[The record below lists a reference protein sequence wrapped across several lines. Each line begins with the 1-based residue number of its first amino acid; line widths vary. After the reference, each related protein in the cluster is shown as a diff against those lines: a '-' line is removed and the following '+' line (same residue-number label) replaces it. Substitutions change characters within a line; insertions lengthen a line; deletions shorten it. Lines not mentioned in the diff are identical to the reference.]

1 MRRPHP
7 EAARVISAH
16 GRQAWVESVQGQTA
30 LCHLKGRELEPLAN
44 DWVLVDSPEQP
55 TVITEILDRTNT
67 LYRQEGQKV
76 KALAANLD
84 LVLVVLAG
92 EPKFAPDAIAR
103 LIASLIEQDIDFQIV
118 VNKSDLVEA
127 LDVAQTLIKGF
138 QPVWPCEPWPT
149 IETSTKTDAGLS
161 KLEEQLTTI
170 AKRQPD
176 ACVALVGQ
184 SGMGKSSLL
193 NSLVP
198 DAQAQT
204 NTISFALQSGRH
216 TTTVSRVYQTQIRN
230 GPSLRV
236 IDTPGFQ
243 RFGIS
248 HLDRSDLER
257 IFPEWHRIGQED
269 GSCRFYNCSHDHEP
283 GCQIQ
288 ARIHQLEEDDP
299 TLSRLLEARRQQWLR
314 LLETSA

>member
-7 EAARVISAH
+7 DAARIISAH
-16 GRQAWVESVQGQTA
+16 GRQAWVETATGQVA
-30 LCHLKGRELEPLAN
+30 LCHLKGRELDPLAN
-44 DWVLVDSPEQP
+44 DWVLVDSSDHP
-55 TVITEILDRTNT
+55 TVISAILDRTNT
-67 LYRQEGQKV
+67 LYRQEGQKI

-84 LVLVVLAG
+84 LVLIVLAG

-103 LIASLIEQDIDFQIV
+103 LVASLIEQNIDFQIV
-118 VNKSDLVEA
+118 VNKSDLPQA
-127 LDVAQTLIKGF
+127 LETARDLIKGF
-138 QPVWPCEPWPT
+138 QPTWPSEPWPI
-149 IETSTKTDAGLS
+149 IEASTKADGGLVR
-161 KLEEQLTTI
+161 LETHL
-170 AKRQPD
+170 AAAANSRPD
-176 ACVALVGQ
+176 TCVALVGQ

-193 NSLVP
+193 NALVP

-216 TTTVSRVYQTQIRN
+216 TTTVSRVYQTQIQE

-257 IFPEWHRIGQED
+257 IFPEWQRINEED
-269 GSCRFYNCSHDHEP
+269 GGCRFYNCSHDHEP
-283 GCQIQ
+283 GCQVQ
-288 ARIHQLEEDDP
+288 ARIHQLEKDDP
-299 TLSRLLEARRQQWLR
+299 TLGRLLEARRQQWLR
-314 LLETSA
+314 LLKTSA

>member
-16 GRQAWVESVQGQTA
+16 GRQAWVESVQGQTV

-288 ARIHQLEEDDP
+288 ARIQQLEKGDP

>member
-7 EAARVISAH
+7 DAARVISAH
-16 GRQAWVESVQGQTA
+16 GRQAWVEAVQGQVV
-30 LCHLKGRELEPLAN
+30 LCHLKGRELDPLAN

-55 TVITEILDRTNT
+55 TVITEILDRSNT

-84 LVLVVLAG
+84 LVLIVLAG

-103 LIASLIEQDIDFQIV
+103 LIASLIEQDIHFQIV
-118 VNKSDLVEA
+118 VNKSDLSMA
-127 LDVAQTLIKGF
+127 LETAQTLVKSF
-138 QPVWPCEPWPT
+138 QPVWPCKPWPT
-149 IETSTKTDAGLS
+149 IETSTKKDGGLVT
-161 KLEEQLTTI
+161 LEDQLVAI
-170 AKRQPD
+170 AEAQAD

-193 NSLVP
+193 NALVP

-216 TTTVSRVYQTQIRN
+216 TTTVSRVYQTKIRTS
-230 GPSLRV
+230 PSLRV

-257 IFPEWHRIGQED
+257 IFPEWQRIGQED
-269 GSCRFYNCSHDHEP
+269 GGCRFYNCSHDHEP
-283 GCQIQ
+283 GCQVQ
-288 ARIHQLEEDDP
+288 ARIAQLEKDDP

-314 LLETSA
+314 LLKTSA

>member
-16 GRQAWVESVQGQTA
+16 GRQAWVESVQGQTV

-230 GPSLRV
+230 GPYLRV

-288 ARIHQLEEDDP
+288 ARIHQLKKNDP
-299 TLSRLLEARRQQWLR
+299 TLGRLLEARRQQWLR
-314 LLETSA
+314 LLKTSA